1 MFISVSCR
9 FKFKNKKVCI
19 GCFYVKKKKKK
30 LNIWVATPRSIFMS
44 MHSSSHLQF
53 QQSRLVSAGA
63 GWTLGSLMNFR
74 LLYISHPESQTDG
87 TAVTWSMQC
96 LWQSQ
101 KRNGLI
107 EKSDASNDLN

>member
-1 MFISVSCR
+1 MFISVPCR

-30 LNIWVATPRSIFMS
+30 KLNISVATPRSIFMF

-63 GWTLGSLMNFR
+63 GWSLGSLMSFH
-74 LLYISHPESQTDG
+74 LLYMFHILSP
-87 TAVTWSMQC
+87 
-96 LWQSQ
+96 
-101 KRNGLI
+101 RLI
-107 EKSDASNDLN
+107 NSSYLEHAMFIAITEKKWVNRKE